1 MADILGLKLFN
12 LQMRS
17 DTPIFCFMKRIRLV
31 FWIIV
36 MIYKNIVTNYYI
48 SEIFLKN
55 FGMTEFF
62 LNHENDSTY

>member
-48 SEIFLKN
+48 SENFLKN